1 MKNNYLCLNGNKIE
15 LAAEQIAKI
24 KESFGCKT
32 KLSDKA
38 VGDIVT
44 IGDVEY
50 IVLEHSKETTALLM
64 KDLLMDD
71 VAFGESANF
80 NSSNVKKI
88 LDEFADNLA
97 KAVGEENI
105 IKHAVDLTSNDG
117 LKDYGTVR
125 AKASLLTC
133 DLYRRYVETIEKHK
147 LDKWWWLA
155 TPYSTPTHGYEKI
168 VCCVAPSGNIYYRN
182 NYSYVNDGGVRPF
195 CILNS
200 DIFVS

>member
-44 IGDVEY
+44 IGDIEF
-50 IVLEHSKETTALLM
+50 IVLEHSKERTALLM
-64 KDLLMDD
+64 KGLLAEDET
-71 VAFGESANF
+71 FGDSADF
-80 NSSNVKKI
+80 ETSNVKKI
-88 LDEFADNLA
+88 LDEFADDLA
-97 KAVGEENI
+97 KIVGEENI
-105 IKHAVDLTSNDG
+105 IEHTVDLTSNDG
-117 LKDYGTVR
+117 LKDYGTAR

-133 DLYRRYVETIEKHK
+133 DLYRRYVEIIDKHK

-168 VCCVAPSGNIYYRN
+168 VCCVAPSGNINGNFSYYDN
-182 NYSYVNDGGVRPF
+182 IGVRPF